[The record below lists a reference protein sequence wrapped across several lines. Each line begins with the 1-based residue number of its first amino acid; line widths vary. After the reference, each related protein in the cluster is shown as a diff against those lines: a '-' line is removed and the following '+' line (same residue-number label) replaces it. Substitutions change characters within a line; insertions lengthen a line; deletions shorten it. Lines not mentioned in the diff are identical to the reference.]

1 MNNFQEAL
9 EQYAAAHHIL
19 YKTYP
24 AVDDEKLLLGVINNL
39 LKSVEYAM
47 VEVLEKNN
55 HLPPKSFEA
64 KFNLFRNYIP
74 QNFVNLINDL
84 QEIKKFQKNSPVDFR
99 RQGKFVMCGE
109 NYNLKYLQAKDV
121 QHYLEQ
127 VKDLLDHSLG
137 IKNRKA

>member
-1 MNNFQEAL
+1 MSNFQEAL
-9 EQYAAAHHIL
+9 EQYAAAQHIL
-19 YKTYP
+19 HKTYP
-24 AVDDEKLLLGVINNL
+24 AIDDEKLLLGVISNL
-39 LKSVEYAM
+39 LKSIEYTMA
-47 VEVLEKNN
+47 EVLEQNN
-55 HLPPKSFEA
+55 HPVQDSFEA
-64 KFNLFRNYIP
+64 KFQLFRNHIP

-84 QEIKKFQKNSPVDFR
+84 QEIKKFQKTSSVDFR